1 MKSIT
6 VYIDESLS
14 NREMVKLK
22 RDIMTLPHV
31 LDVEHPRHDE
41 HNLTIDYDAA
51 NVPQQIMETLRARGL
66 HPDVISG

>member
-14 NREMVKLK
+14 SRDMVKLK
-22 RDIMTLPHV
+22 REIMTLPHV
-31 LDVEHPRHDE
+31 LDVEHPRHDG

-51 NVPQQIMETLRARGL
+51 NVPVQVMEALRSRGL
-66 HPDVISG
+66 HPDVVSG